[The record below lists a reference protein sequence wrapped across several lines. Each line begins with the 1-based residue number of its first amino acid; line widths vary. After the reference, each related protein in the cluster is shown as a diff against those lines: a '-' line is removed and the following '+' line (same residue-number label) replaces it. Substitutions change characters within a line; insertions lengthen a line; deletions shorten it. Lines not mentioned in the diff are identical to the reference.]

1 MNRFFIISVLILF
14 VNNMSFGQSQKD
26 TLKIE
31 QVTVVKSYTPSLSN
45 AFLIPSFPNVNDS
58 IYIKNNNLKYD
69 ILENKI
75 VSTFEPNKA
84 KPLKLIRQRNETL
97 YNSSFYSGFGNKGQV
112 FIRILSL
119 IPIDRNQSYGFILN
133 RRGYSKD
140 VLKTELNSNKNSFLI
155 GANHILKTNE
165 IRSDS
170 KLSFDSNKN
179 NFYGIYNQ
187 NLNNFFLKNLDP
199 LISLN
204 QFNLHNRTY
213 FYNNIFDSLE
223 FKIRNT
229 SDNFNSSE
237 QQLNLYSNIK
247 IPVSRS
253 YFKVQIKLN
262 GLSSRFKKDF
272 FKESPIELN
281 YLNAGTKIEFLRI
294 TNDFKVKIGGSIDYF
309 DKPDLFNSKLNYYP
323 SIYFEYN
330 KNQKVIPYIISEGK
344 LIFNSY
350 SLLAQKNPF
359 LAPVFL
365 LKPTSKKYNSRVGV
379 KSLIYSN
386 IEFDFSIGY
395 DDIENFTFFRRL
407 PYSFN
412 LEDNSYGLSNSY
424 QACFTDLSL
433 FDFDLKF
440 KLNFGNNNNFS
451 FNVKYSNYNSNNDS
465 QIFNLPDVN
474 MNFEGQISLSKKIN
488 ISLISKL
495 IGDREIVKWEY
506 LLNQDPNL
514 SKYEIKELP
523 IYYSLNLNL
532 NYKLLDEFDLNAS
545 LELNDRNGIWG
556 DFYHH
561 KSLFLLGAIYKF
573 NL

>member
-1 MNRFFIISVLILF
+1 MNRLFFISVSILF
-14 VNNMSFGQSQKD
+14 FNNISFSQSQKD
-26 TLKIE
+26 NLKIE
-31 QVTVVKSYTPSLSN
+31 QVTVIKSFTPSLSN
-45 AFLIPSFPNVNDS
+45 AFLIPSFPRVNDS

-84 KPLKLIRQRNETL
+84 KPLQLIRQRNEAF
-97 YNSSFYSGFGNKGQV
+97 YNSSFFSGFGNKGQV
-112 FIRILSL
+112 FFRALSL
-119 IPIDRNQSYGFILN
+119 IPIDRNQSYGFIIN

-140 VLKTELNSNKNSFLI
+140 VSKTELNSNKNSFLI

-170 KLSFDSNKN
+170 KFSFDSNKN
-179 NFYGIYNQ
+179 NFYGIYND

-199 LISLN
+199 LISLS
-204 QFNLHNRTY
+204 QFTLHNRTF
-213 FYNNIFDSLE
+213 FYDNIFDSLE

-229 SDNFNSSE
+229 SDNFSSSE

-253 YFKVQIKLN
+253 YFKIQIKLN

-272 FKESPIELN
+272 FVESPIEIN
-281 YLNAGTKIEFLRI
+281 YLNVGSKIEFLKI
-294 TNDFKVKIGGSIDYF
+294 TNDFKLKIGGSLDYF

-330 KNQKVIPYIISEGK
+330 KNQKVVPYLSSKGK

-350 SLLAQKNPF
+350 SLLAQENPF
-359 LAPVFL
+359 LAPVFMI
-365 LKPTSKKYNSRVGV
+365 KPTSKKYNSRIGI

-386 IEFDFSIGY
+386 IEFDFSVGY
-395 DDIENFTFFRRL
+395 DDIENFIFFKKL
-407 PYSFN
+407 PYSFD
-412 LEDNSYGLSNSY
+412 LEDNSYGLSNAY
-424 QACFTDLSL
+424 EACFTDLSL

-440 KLNFGNNNNFS
+440 KLNFGNNNNFL
-451 FNVKYSNYNSNNDS
+451 FNIKYSSYNINDDS
-465 QIFNLPDVN
+465 QIFNLPAVN

-495 IGDREIVKWEY
+495 IGERETVKWEY
-506 LLNQDPNL
+506 LLNQDSNL
-514 SKYEIKELP
+514 SKYEIEELP

-532 NYKLLDEFDLNAS
+532 NYKLLNEFDLNAS
-545 LELNDRNGIWG
+545 FELNDRNGVWG

-561 KSLFLLGAIYKF
+561 KNLFLLGAIYKF

>member
-1 MNRFFIISVLILF
+1 MNRLFFISVSILF
-14 VNNMSFGQSQKD
+14 FNNISFSQSQKD
-26 TLKIE
+26 NLKIE
-31 QVTVVKSYTPSLSN
+31 QVTVIKSFTPSLSN
-45 AFLIPSFPNVNDS
+45 AFLIPSFPKVNDS

-84 KPLKLIRQRNETL
+84 KPLQLIRQRNEAF
-97 YNSSFYSGFGNKGQV
+97 YNSSFFSGFGNKGQV
-112 FIRILSL
+112 FFRALSL
-119 IPIDRNQSYGFILN
+119 IPIDRNQSYGFIIN

-140 VLKTELNSNKNSFLI
+140 VSKTEVNSNKNSFLI

-170 KLSFDSNKN
+170 KFSFDSNKN
-179 NFYGIYNQ
+179 NFYGIYND

-199 LISLN
+199 LISLS
-204 QFNLHNRTY
+204 QFRLHNRTF
-213 FYNNIFDSLE
+213 FYDNIFDSLE

-229 SDNFNSSE
+229 SDNFSSSE

-253 YFKVQIKLN
+253 YFKIQIKLN

-272 FKESPIELN
+272 FVESPIEIN
-281 YLNAGTKIEFLRI
+281 YLNVSSKIEFLKI
-294 TNDFKVKIGGSIDYF
+294 TNDFKLKIGGSLDYF

-330 KNQKVIPYIISEGK
+330 KNQKVVPYLSSKGK

-350 SLLAQKNPF
+350 SLLAQENPF
-359 LAPVFL
+359 LAPVFMI
-365 LKPTSKKYNSRVGV
+365 KPTSKKYNSRIGI

-386 IEFDFSIGY
+386 IEFDFSVGY
-395 DDIENFTFFRRL
+395 DDIENFTFFKKL
-407 PYSFN
+407 PYSFD
-412 LEDNSYGLSNSY
+412 LEDNSYGLSNAY
-424 QACFTDLSL
+424 EACFTDLSL

-440 KLNFGNNNNFS
+440 KLNFGNNNNFL
-451 FNVKYSNYNSNNDS
+451 FNIKYSSYNINDDS
-465 QIFNLPDVN
+465 QIFNLPAVN

-495 IGDREIVKWEY
+495 IGERETVKWEY

-514 SKYEIKELP
+514 SKYEIEELP

-532 NYKLLDEFDLNAS
+532 NYKLLNEFDLNAS
-545 LELNDRNGIWG
+545 FELNDRKGVWG